1 MAYTGSKMSQAV
13 DKLPDGYY
21 ILGDA
26 AYPLSDHLLTP
37 YPGQG
42 LSPEK
47 DSFNLYLSQLRVKVE
62 QSFGILVQRWGI
74 LWRPLRV
81 AFDRRP
87 KLIRALFYLHNFCI
101 DEGSDLVDRD
111 EEKKAKRLRPTTDD
125 EGSLPD
131 AFPTAKPKR
140 LKRSGEVDTR
150 RRIMLRLQRAQQSRP
165 ERNKRRNIPR

>member
-1 MAYTGSKMSQAV
+1 MSQAV
-13 DKLPDGYY
+13 GKLPDGYY

-47 DSFNLYLSQLRVKVE
+47 DSFNFYLSQLRVKVE

-81 AFDRRP
+81 AFDGRP
-87 KLIRALFYLHNFCI
+87 KLIRALFHLH
-101 DEGSDLVDRD
+101 L
-111 EEKKAKRLRPTTDD
+111 
-125 EGSLPD
+125 SL
-131 AFPTAKPKR
+131 
-140 LKRSGEVDTR
+140 
-150 RRIMLRLQRAQQSRP
+150 IH
-165 ERNKRRNIPR
+165 I

>member
-1 MAYTGSKMSQAV
+1 MSQAV

-47 DSFNLYLSQLRVKVE
+47 DSFNFHLSQLRVKVE
-62 QSFGILVQRWGI
+62 QSFGILVQRWRI

-87 KLIRALFYLHNFCI
+87 KLIRALLHLHNFFI

-111 EEKKAKRLRPTTDD
+111 EERRQNASDRRPTTKAA
-125 EGSLPD
+125 SRMHSTP
-131 AFPTAKPKR
+131 
-140 LKRSGEVDTR
+140 RSQSASSEVT
-150 RRIMLRLQRAQQSRP
+150 
-165 ERNKRRNIPR
+165 K